1 VDAPTDRSLDY
12 ETVDL
17 LRRHA
22 AWRLLRAEHA
32 PLVISFLA
40 GVFVEENVREIAASA
55 LVDRLDDT
63 LYALNQRL
71 GAGTYPRSA
80 KAYLDD
86 WSAADQGWLRKFYP
100 PGSDEPHFD
109 ATPALELVASFL
121 SGLGSRTFVG
131 TESRLNT
138 LFDLLRQ
145 MALGTETDPQR
156 RLMELRQRRDALD
169 REIERVSRGELDM
182 LDPSAQRDRFQQFGD
197 MARELLADFRQ
208 VETNFRELDRALR
221 VQIASFSGAKGELLD
236 EVLSSRGSISDSD
249 QGRSF
254 GAFYDFLLSADR
266 QAEFKALLDQ
276 VLALEALAG
285 ADGRLRDIHY
295 DWLAA
300 GERTQATVRLLSAQ
314 LRRFLDDRV
323 WLENRR
329 IGEILRGIEAHA
341 LHLRDTPGPL
351 PGAELDETAPRLV
364 LPMER
369 RLYTPK
375 RQTAVDSAGVTAGD
389 GNFESDALYEQVY
402 VDPAELGVAV
412 RDALA
417 SRPRVSL
424 PSLIANRPLRRGLAE
439 LVTYLSLTDDGFTVV
454 FDEESTD
461 RLVWDDDDGGTRVA
475 TVPRVTFVRAGFA
488 AASPGSS
495 EHLQEHLDG

>member
-1 VDAPTDRSLDY
+1 MDGSLDY
-12 ETVDL
+12 DTVDL

-22 AWRLLRAEHA
+22 AWRLLRADHA
-32 PLVISFLA
+32 PLVVSFLA
-40 GVFVEENVREIAASA
+40 RVFVAENVREIAASA

-71 GAGTYPRSA
+71 GAGTYPRAA

-86 WSAADQGWLRKFYP
+86 WSATEHGWLRRFYP

-109 ATPALELVASFL
+109 ATPALEQAVSFL
-121 SGLGSRTFVG
+121 SSLRSRAFVG

-145 MALGTETDPQR
+145 MALGTETDPER
-156 RLMELRQRRDALD
+156 RLTELRLRRDALD

-221 VQIASFSGAKGELLD
+221 VQIASFNGAKGELLD
-236 EVLSSRGSISDSD
+236 EVLSSRGSITDSD

-276 VLALEALAG
+276 VLGLDALAG
-285 ADGRLRDIHY
+285 ADERLRDIHY

-341 LHLRDTPGPL
+341 LQLRDAAGPL
-351 PGAELDETAPRLV
+351 PGAELEETAPRLV

-375 RQTAVDSAGVTAGD
+375 RRTAVDSDGITAGEGD
-389 GNFESDALYEQVY
+389 FESDALYEQVY
-402 VDPAELGVAV
+402 VDPAELGGAV
-412 RDALA
+412 RDALT
-417 SRPRVSL
+417 SRPRVTLTSL
-424 PSLIANRPLRRGLAE
+424 VADRPLRRGLAE
-439 LVTYLSLTDDGFTVV
+439 LVTYLSLSGDGFTVV
-454 FDEESTD
+454 FDEDNTD
-461 RLVWDDDDGGTRVA
+461 ELSWDDDDGTRVA

-488 AASPGSS
+488 AVAPDAND
-495 EHLQEHLDG
+495 DGEERRDD